1 MKKTLLLLLFIFAIA
16 DIYAMTTIDKEP
28 DGKDKEVKTT
38 RKYQIIVSSLQKESV
53 VRNNSSIDI
62 LKEQSNRGWKELGES
77 ILKSYKSVLT
87 QKTVSATSGLI
98 DLGVS
103 FISEMVHKNSN
114 DFNEWIKAKQEQCTY
129 NKKLSTS
136 ESINDF
142 YYTPSTSGALDPYN
156 LKFNGFSCRNFIEV
170 ESPDSMKQNG
180 KRAGHDA
187 YYLSCKLRTDSLGM
201 AHMANHSKF
210 LLEVDTLIFYPE
222 FCNIPKLERYDTTKY
237 TNLELNIN
245 VNIYSSWIN
254 EAVMVMSDQKLG
266 TFNIKAK
273 IDPKVFKPID
283 GEYAFFY
290 TKNDSQLANYVST
303 TGESFIVPRSFVGTS
318 SEPLWGTGEYRI
330 EMEVFETCQLKAE
343 HYIKI
348 EELGNVEAV
357 NFANLP
363 GYKKWEKEVWKSEL
377 KKMKSRK
384 KGDSFLKNAFTVIKT
399 AYLGHNWVNEII
411 EPALTP
417 IYEHETKE
425 LKGLLNIDDEMNGKK
440 AVAP

>member
-1 MKKTLLLLLFIFAIA
+1 MKKTLLLLSFIFVFTEIFAV
-16 DIYAMTTIDKEP
+16 TDKEP
-28 DGKDKEVKTT
+28 EGIEKEGKTT
-38 RKYQIIVSSLQKESV
+38 RKYQIVVSSLQKDSV
-53 VRNNSSIDI
+53 FANNSRIDI
-62 LKEQSNRGWKELGES
+62 LKKQSERSWKELGES
-77 ILKSYKSVLT
+77 IAKSYKSVLV

-103 FISEMVHKNSN
+103 FISEMVFKNSN
-114 DFNEWIKAKQEQCTY
+114 DFNEWIKMKEEQCKY
-129 NKKLSTS
+129 NKKLSTT
-136 ESINDF
+136 EKINDF
-142 YYTPSTSGALDPYN
+142 YYAPSTKGALDPHN
-156 LKFNGFSCRNFIEV
+156 LKFNGFSCHNFIEV
-170 ESPDSMKQNG
+170 EPLDSTKQYD
-180 KRAGHDA
+180 KRIGHDA
-187 YYLSCKLRTDSLGM
+187 YYISCKLRTDSLGI
-201 AHMANHSKF
+201 AHMTNHSKF

-290 TKNDSQLANYVST
+290 TKNDSRLADFVST
-303 TGESFIVPRSFVGTS
+303 TGDSFIVPRSFVGTS
-318 SEPLWGTGEYRI
+318 SEPLWGTGEYRL
-330 EMEVFETCQLKAE
+330 ELEVFETCQLKAE

-363 GYKKWEKEVWKSEL
+363 GYKKWEKEIWKSEL
-377 KKMKSRK
+377 KKMKRRK
-384 KGDSFLKNAFTVIKT
+384 EDDSFLKNAFTVIKT
-399 AYLGHNWVNEII
+399 AYIKNNWINEII
-411 EPALTP
+411 EPALNP

-425 LKGLLNIDDEMNGKK
+425 LKGLLNIEEELNGKK
-440 AVAP
+440 AIAP